1 MVESVTSEN
10 HGILGLVIHDKEDL
24 YCAYMSFIERGGL
37 FVPTTDA
44 YELGEEVFLL
54 LSLMGEHD
62 KIPVTGKVVWLT
74 PEGAQ
79 GDKTPG
85 IGLQLADTETELLK
99 KIETYL
105 AGAHES
111 GRSTLTL

>member
-10 HGILGLVIHDKEDL
+10 HGILGLVIHNKEDL
-24 YCAYMSFIERGGL
+24 YAAYMSFIEHGGL
-37 FVPTTDA
+37 FVPTTDH

-79 GDKTPG
+79 GGKTPG
-85 IGLQLADTETELLK
+85 IGIQLAEDENELLK
-99 KIETYL
+99 KIDTYL

-111 GRSTLTL
+111 GRNTLTL